1 MLPSNFT
8 VFAVDIGSVKKGN
21 FAWARLAD
29 DFSGTN
35 EFSSS
40 SIDELIL
47 SIKSDLELGKKV
59 SLGFE
64 CPLTV
69 NLPSNPQDLTSARKG
84 DGDRAWCAGAGSSAL
99 AVGLVECA
107 WILQRIREITEKMI
121 LPTLDWDY
129 FVDSDSNLFLW
140 EAFVTAKAKGLT
152 HLEDAIIAAKSFIEA
167 YPRIVSS
174 SAVRNDV
181 PYSLIGAA
189 LLRSGLSD
197 QMCLLSQ
204 DCIVIKAGQ

>member
-1 MLPSNFT
+1 MLPSDYT
-8 VFAVDIGSVKKGN
+8 VFAVDIGSVKKEN
-21 FAWARLAD
+21 FAWARLTD
-29 DFSGTN
+29 GTTGTN
-35 EFSSS
+35 ELSSS

-47 SIKSDLELGKKV
+47 SIKSDLEHGKKV

-84 DGDRAWCAGAGSSAL
+84 DGDRAWCAGAGSSVL

-107 WILQRIREITEKMI
+107 WILQRIREITAKMI
-121 LPTLDWDY
+121 LPTLDWY
-129 FVDSDSNLFLW
+129 HFTDSDSNLFLW
-140 EAFVTAKAKGLT
+140 EAFVTSKAKGIS
-152 HLEDAIIAAKSFIEA
+152 HQEDAIIAAKSFIKA
-167 YPRIVSS
+167 YPGIIAS
-174 SAVRNDV
+174 SAVRNDA

-197 QMCLLSQ
+197 QISLLSQ
-204 DCIVIKAGQ
+204 DCIVIKAG

>member
-1 MLPSNFT
+1 MLPSEYT
-8 VFAVDIGSVKKGN
+8 VFAVDIGSVRKGN
-21 FAWARLAD
+21 FAWARLTKD
-29 DFSGTN
+29 TTGTN

-40 SIDELIL
+40 LIDELIL

-64 CPLTV
+64 CPLTM

-84 DGDRAWCAGAGSSAL
+84 DGDRAWCAGAGSSVL

-107 WILQRIREITEKMI
+107 WILQRIREITIKMI
-121 LPTLDWDY
+121 LPTLDWDH

-140 EAFVTAKAKGLT
+140 EAFVTSKAKGKT
-152 HLEDAIIAAKSFIEA
+152 HQEDAIIAAKSFIMA
-167 YPRIVSS
+167 YPGIALS
-174 SAVRNDV
+174 SAVRNDA

-189 LLRSGLSD
+189 LLRSDLSD
-197 QMCLLSQ
+197 QVSLLCQ
-204 DCIVIKAGQ
+204 DCIVIKAG

>member
-1 MLPSNFT
+1 MLRSEFT

-21 FAWARLAD
+21 FAWARIAD
-29 DFSGTN
+29 DITGTN

-47 SIKSDLELGKKV
+47 SIKSDLELDKKV

-69 NLPSNPQDLTSARKG
+69 NLPCYPQDLTSARKG
-84 DGDRAWCAGAGSSAL
+84 DGDHAWCAGAGSSVL

-107 WILQRIREITEKMI
+107 WILQRIREITTKMI
-121 LPTLDWDY
+121 LPTLDWDH

-140 EAFVTAKAKGLT
+140 EAFVTSKAKGKT
-152 HLEDAIIAAKSFIEA
+152 HQEDAIIAAKSFITA
-167 YPRIVSS
+167 YPDIASS
-174 SAVRNDV
+174 SAVRNDA

-197 QMCLLSQ
+197 KISLLSQ
-204 DCIVIKAGQ
+204 DCIVIKAG

>member
-1 MLPSNFT
+1 MLPSEFT

-21 FAWARLAD
+21 FAWARLTAD
-29 DFSGTN
+29 ITKTN

-40 SIDELIL
+40 SIDELIP
-47 SIKSDLELGKKV
+47 SIKIDLEFGKKV

-69 NLPSNPQDLTSARKG
+69 NLSNNPQDLTSARKG
-84 DGDRAWCAGAGSSAL
+84 DGDRAWCAGAGSSVL

-107 WILQRIREITEKMI
+107 WILQRIREITTKMI
-121 LPTLDWDY
+121 LPTLDWDH
-129 FVDSDSNLFLW
+129 FIDTDSSLFLW
-140 EAFVTAKAKGLT
+140 EAFVTSKAKGLT
-152 HLEDAIIAAKSFIEA
+152 HQEDALIAAKSFLKA
-167 YPRIVSS
+167 YPSIVASN
-174 SAVRNDV
+174 AVRNDA

-197 QMCLLSQ
+197 QLGLLSQ
-204 DCIVIKAGQ
+204 DCIVIKAV